1 MRVAHAFQPCFK
13 VLKLKIRPVYD
24 DSIGNYRPKQALI
37 TFHPQEKQ
45 ESNVPTN
52 FAKFLKTSKENSNTI
67 SNSFNH
73 FTTEMP
79 NYNKETTP
87 DTTEIYSFFGQP
99 GFNLFNAS
107 KTREKSKPTVS
118 YSTVI
123 VHGPNPKPSK

>member
-1 MRVAHAFQPCFK
+1 MPSNLALDFEGENTACLFMLIPLRVLRDKTGFDVLSSTTVKCVDTLYK
-13 VLKLKIRPVYD
+13 VSQI
-24 DSIGNYRPKQALI
+24 I
-37 TFHPQEKQ
+37 
-45 ESNVPTN
+45 
-52 FAKFLKTSKENSNTI
+52 SKENSNTNSI
-67 SNSFNH
+67 SFNH

-107 KTREKSKPTVS
+107 KPREKSKPTVS